1 MLANKNSEIK
11 KWHLYVIGL
20 ILVLSVFYKLYFTF
34 YWPKLTIT
42 INDKALNVLVADNS
56 KNWEKGLGGRKNLG
70 KYDGMLFVFPEI
82 KQHVFVMRGME
93 FPIDIVWFKNGRIVD
108 IAPNLPIE
116 PEKVED
122 DFVLYPARDDSD
134 RVLELP
140 AGSAE
145 KFNFKIGDK
154 LEILR

>member
-1 MLANKNSEIK
+1 MTASKNSEIK
-11 KWHLYVIGL
+11 KWQLYVIGL
-20 ILVLSVFYKLYFTF
+20 ILILTVFLKMYYRF
-34 YWPKLTIT
+34 YWPKLTIKV
-42 INDKALNVLVADNS
+42 NDKTLNVLVANNVKS
-56 KNWEKGLGGRKNLG
+56 WEKGLGGRKNLG
-70 KYDGMLFVFPEI
+70 KYDGMLFVFPEL

-93 FPIDIVWFKNGRIVD
+93 FPLDIIWFKDGSIVD
-108 IAPNLPIE
+108 IAPNIPLE
-116 PEKVED
+116 PNREET
-122 DFVLYPARDDSD
+122 DFTLYPARDVSD

>member
-1 MLANKNSEIK
+1 MSVNKNPEIK
-11 KWHLYVIGL
+11 RWQLYIIGI
-20 ILVLSVFYKLYFTF
+20 ILVLTVFLKLYYTF
-34 YWPKLTIT
+34 YWPKLNIK
-42 INDKALNVLVADNS
+42 INDKTLNVLIANNS

-93 FPIDIVWFKNGRIVD
+93 FPIDIIWFKNGSIVD
-108 IAPNLPIE
+108 IAPNIPIE
-116 PEKVED
+116 PGVAEQ
-122 DFVLYPARDDSD
+122 DFTLYPARDGSD

-145 KFNFKIGDK
+145 KFNYKIGDK